1 MPRQENR
8 LRGKRQPLMKM
19 NRKFLVKRNIKQQ
32 LYIIYFVALFLPIA
46 IIGCFLLVN
55 TYGLL
60 DDYHKDLMESD
71 NLRVKTILFE
81 ITTQVYNI
89 SEEMTFDDKQR
100 DFLANNHYIRSRFE
114 EKVSG
119 IDVLDSY
126 GSNYAEIEG
135 IEIYTDNPTFL
146 NYKQFH
152 KADKEI
158 KQSEWYQKAVG
169 QSSVFWLP
177 MLSKDSYGNEYWNLC
192 LIRRIPLGK
201 SKYHAVLV
209 IKTSDNY
216 LRTRLFSQEY
226 TVAASDDNGMV
237 FYSSNR
243 DSYGKIQSDFI
254 DYDTSYFHYV
264 GNREVNGKPCLM
276 EISTLP
282 LYQSDTRLYIHTMND
297 QAYYNIQNIIM
308 ICLLILL
315 LALAIPGAIIHFF
328 TDYFTTRVFRLRE
341 AMHQASNED
350 YEIVNS
356 IQGQDELS
364 EAFSDLVIMVQKIKE
379 KDANMYEAR
388 LNEQK
393 LINEQQIMEFKMLTS
408 QVNPHF
414 LYNTLETIRMK
425 ALTAGNREIENAVK
439 LLGRSMRYVL
449 ENSGTAFTTLQRE
462 LHHVETYLEIQK
474 LRFGDKFDSKFEVQD
489 IIKQDSLHI
498 LPLLL
503 QPIVENALLHG
514 LEETEA
520 GGMIVIMAHKKQ
532 ENNQCILRIDISDN
546 GCGMEAN
553 VLKELRK
560 NIEVKNISRT
570 RSIGLFNI
578 NQRMK
583 LTYGN
588 AYGLRIYSHE
598 GEGTLIR
605 LRIPLTSNTS
615 I

>member
-1 MPRQENR
+1 
-8 LRGKRQPLMKM
+8 MKI

-46 IIGCFLLVN
+46 IIGCFLLIN
-55 TYGLL
+55 TYSLL

-89 SEEMTFDDKQR
+89 SEEMTFDNKLR

-158 KQSEWYQKAVG
+158 KQSEWYQKAIG

-226 TVAASDDNGMV
+226 AVAASDDNGMV

-243 DSYGKIQSDFI
+243 DNYGKIQSDLI

-264 GNREVNGKPCLM
+264 GNREINGEPCLM
-276 EISTLP
+276 EISTLH
-282 LYQSDTRLYIHTMND
+282 LYQSDSKLYIHTMND

-308 ICLLILL
+308 ICILILL

-364 EAFSDLVIMVQKIKE
+364 EAFSDLVVMVQKIKE
-379 KDANMYEAR
+379 KDASMYEAR

-425 ALTAGNREIENAVK
+425 ALTVGNKEIENAVK

-449 ENSGTAFTTLQRE
+449 ENSGTSFTTLQRE

-474 LRFGDKFDSKFEVQD
+474 LRFGDKFNSKFEVQD
-489 IIKQDSLHI
+489 SIKQDSLHI

-514 LEETEA
+514 LEETES
-520 GGMIVIMAHKKQ
+520 GGMIVIIAHKRQ
-532 ENNQCILRIDISDN
+532 ENNQWILRIDISDN
-546 GCGMEAN
+546 GCGMDAK

-560 NIEVKNISRT
+560 NIEIKNISRT

-588 AYGLRIYSHE
+588 AYGLRIYSYE

-615 I
+615 NNS